1 MRVSQINLE
10 NGISRGPW
18 SSGKETWIEIPDS
31 DSYRVLNSEQSR
43 QNYIQENGD
52 VEVEYDTK
60 YNVYRVPAFA
70 QNRAEYSKVKQQWC
84 NQYGC
89 E

>member
-1 MRVSQINLE
+1 
-10 NGISRGPW
+10 
-18 SSGKETWIEIPDS
+18 
-31 DSYRVLNSEQSR
+31 LNSEQSR